1 MASGIRVFNMDER
14 CVGDVLIV
22 AFQDI
27 VRDALT
33 ASVLDIVRFLH
44 LSLIVP
50 VEDVRVQDQYRKCN
64 KVCLVC

>member
-27 VRDALT
+27 VRDALA
-33 ASVLDIVRFLH
+33 ASVFDVVRLLH

-64 KVCLVC
+64 EVCLIC